1 MEYEEV
7 VHPFA
12 PIYNSESKV
21 LILGS
26 FPSIISRK
34 NAFYYGNPANRF
46 WKVMEVLF
54 EEEIKDKKQFCLDH
68 HIALW
73 DVIDSCSIQG
83 SSDASIQNVIVN
95 DIEGLI
101 RKSSIKKIFTTGR
114 KATDLFE
121 KHVRCSLPCTYLP
134 STSGANASMH
144 LEDLAD
150 AYRILLEY
158 L

>member
-12 PIYNSESKV
+12 PVYDSESKV

-26 FPSIISRK
+26 FPSIVSRK

-54 EEEIKDKKQFCLDH
+54 EQEIKDKKQFCLNH

-73 DVIDSCSIQG
+73 DVIGACSIQG
-83 SSDASIQNVIVN
+83 SSDTSIRDVEPNDLSRILDSADIKQIFVN
-95 DIEGLI
+95 GKKAEAVY
-101 RKSSIKKIFTTGR
+101 RKYTEKKIGI
-114 KATDLFE
+114 KAI
-121 KHVRCSLPCTYLP
+121 CLP
-134 STSGANASMH
+134 STSPANAAWT
-144 LEDLAD
+144 LDKLIEAW
-150 AYRILLEY
+150 RRVCP
-158 L
+158 

>member
-1 MEYEEV
+1 MEYEAV
-7 VHPFA
+7 VHPFE
-12 PIYNSESKV
+12 PVYDNTSKV

-26 FPSIISRK
+26 FPSVISRK

-46 WKVMEVLF
+46 WKIMALLF
-54 EEEIKDKKQFCLDH
+54 EEEIHEKKQFCLDH

-73 DVIDSCSIQG
+73 DVINTCSIQG
-83 SSDASIQNVIVN
+83 SSDASIQDVSVN

-101 RKSSIKKIFTTGR
+101 QKTQIKKVFTTGR
-114 KATDLFE
+114 KATDLYN
-121 KHVRCSLPCTYLP
+121 KHVQCCLPCTYLP

-144 LEDLAD
+144 LEDLVD

-158 L
+158 I